1 MTKVAGRHDLR
12 WGYSVNFLY
21 LDHWQPESNNPRG
34 NFNFASNA
42 TRLNASGQPAANI
55 YNNFAAF
62 MLGATSSVAKSVQAE
77 LMTGREWQHALYIR
91 DRWNVNTR
99 LTLDLGLRWEYY
111 PIMTRADGRGMERLD
126 LNSSPLE
133 MILGGRGGNEKN
145 VGLEPGL
152 DNFAP
157 RVGGIYRLN
166 DQTVVRSGYGITYNA
181 MGWARPMRGDLN
193 YPIVIFSSFTQPLQ
207 FGYYNL
213 LNEGIPLILPPDQ
226 SSGRVVLPNA
236 AGIATPEPG
245 NVDRGLV
252 QTWNVAFER
261 PADVEHHRR
270 RRLRWRKRFGRI
282 RLGRRQPADHVW
294 RWRGEPAVFHQPG
307 PPELHSVLGAA
318 ARYGVQLPADRPEQ
332 AVHQRVH
339 VQGRLHAQQGDER
352 VGQRRPHRP
361 QLGASARAAPQ
372 LGARRLRSHAQL
384 PARICLRA
392 AVAEHQWL

>member
-1 MTKVAGRHDLR
+1 
-12 WGYSVNFLY
+12 
-21 LDHWQPESNNPRG
+21 
-34 NFNFASNA
+34 
-42 TRLNASGQPAANI
+42 
-55 YNNFAAF
+55 
-62 MLGATSSVAKSVQAE
+62 
-77 LMTGREWQHALYIR
+77 
-91 DRWNVNTR
+91 
-99 LTLDLGLRWEYY
+99 
-111 PIMTRADGRGMERLD
+111 
-126 LNSSPLE
+126 
-133 MILGGRGGNEKN
+133 MILGGRGGNDKN
-145 VGLEPGL
+145 VGLDAGL

-261 PADVEHHRR
+261 RLMWNTTVDVAYVGAKGSGGYAWVDANLPTTYGGGAASRPY
-270 RRLRWRKRFGRI
+270 FIAQGRQNSI
-282 RLGRRQPADHVW
+282 QSW
-294 RWRGEPAVFHQPG
+294 
-307 PPELHSVLGAA
+307 GAA
-318 ARYGVQLPADRPEQ
+318 ARYGVQLPAGRPEQ

-372 LGARRLRSHAQL
+372 LGARRVRPHPQPAARLRVSAAMADQRRVRIEHREDHRQRLAAERHRGCVQRHAVH
-384 PARICLRA
+384 RDG
-392 AVAEHQWL
+392 